1 MTEKIY
7 VIHENEE
14 WTTHLFKRLDELEL
28 PYEDWFINEGLVDLN
43 DTPPEG
49 VFYSR
54 MSASSHTR
62 GHRFAPEMADSLLA
76 WLEHHGRTVFNGT
89 RALRLE
95 VSKVNQSMALNAAG
109 IKTPKTIAANG
120 QQQIIKAA
128 EKLGASAFIT
138 KHNRAGK
145 GLGVRLFHSID
156 ALKQYLDSDEF
167 EPSIDGITL
176 IQEYIQAPEPFITRC
191 EFVGGNFVY
200 AVQVDTSEGFEL
212 CPADAC
218 RMDDLLCPASEQG
231 EEQPK
236 FQIVEGFNDP
246 IIEKYENF
254 LRLNEIAVA
263 GIEFIRNSDG
273 DIFTYDVN
281 TNTNYN
287 ADAEAVAGKYG
298 MLELAQLLGSC
309 VGARHPHN
317 CQTIPTKKPVSG
329 I

>member
-14 WTTHLFKRLDELEL
+14 WTTHLFKRLDELGL
-28 PYEDWFINEGLVDLN
+28 PYENWFINEGLVDL
-43 DTPPEG
+43 TEAPPEG

-62 GHRFAPEMADSLLA
+62 GHRYAPELTESLLA
-76 WLEHHGRTVFNGT
+76 WLEHHGRKVFNGS

-95 VSKVNQSMALNAAG
+95 VSKVNQYMALNAAG
-109 IKTPKTIAANG
+109 IQTPKTIAANG
-120 QQQIIKAA
+120 KEQIVKAA
-128 EKLGASAFIT
+128 EKLGESSFII

-145 GLGVRLFHSID
+145 GLGVQLFHSME
-156 ALKQYLDSDEF
+156 ALHEYLNGGSF

-176 IQEYIQAPEPFITRC
+176 VQQYIQAPETFITRC
-191 EFVGGNFVY
+191 EFVGGKFVY

-218 RMDDLLCPASEQG
+218 RIDDLFCPVG
-231 EEQPK
+231 EESEEKPK
-236 FQIVEGFNDP
+236 FQVVEGFDDP
-246 IIEKYENF
+246 ILANYEEF
-254 LRLNEIAVA
+254 LRQNGIAVA
-263 GIEFIRNSDG
+263 GIEFIRNAEG

-287 ADAEAVAGKYG
+287 ADAEAVHGTYG
-298 MLELAQLLGSC
+298 MLELAKFLEVELKGLK
-309 VGARHPHN
+309 VTN
-317 CQTIPTKKPVSG
+317 Y
-329 I
+329 

>member
-1 MTEKIY
+1 MPEKIY

-14 WTTHLFKRLDELEL
+14 WTTHLFKRLDELNL
-28 PYEDWFINEGLVDLN
+28 PYEDWFIDEGLVDLN
-43 DTPPEG
+43 EAPPEG

-62 GHRFAPEMADSLLA
+62 GHRFAPELTESLLV
-76 WLEHHGRTVFNGT
+76 WLEHHGRTVFNGS

-95 VSKVNQSMALNAAG
+95 VSKVNQYMALNAAG
-109 IKTPKTIAANG
+109 IQTPKTIAVNG
-120 QQQIIKAA
+120 QEQILKAA
-128 EKLGASAFIT
+128 EKMGVPSFIT

-145 GLGVRLFHSID
+145 GLGVRLFHSLE
-156 ALKQYLDSDEF
+156 ALKEYVEGSEF

-191 EFVGGNFVY
+191 EFVGGKFVY

-218 RMDDLLCPASEQG
+218 RIDDLFCPVG
-231 EEQPK
+231 EEVEEKPK
-236 FQIVEGFNDP
+236 FQVIQGFDDP
-246 IIEKYENF
+246 ILKKYEAF
-254 LRLNEIAVA
+254 LQQNDINVA
-263 GIEFIRNSDG
+263 GIEFIRNAAG

-287 ADAEAVAGKYG
+287 ADAEAGAGKYG
-298 MLELAQLLGSC
+298 MLELAKFLGQELKSLK
-309 VGARHPHN
+309 
-317 CQTIPTKKPVSG
+317 QTV
-329 I
+329 

>member
-14 WTTHLFKRLDELEL
+14 WTTHLFKRLDELQL
-28 PYEDWFINEGLVDLN
+28 PYEDWFINEGLVDLS

-95 VSKVNQSMALNAAG
+95 VSKVNQYLALNAAG
-109 IKTPKTIAANG
+109 IRTPKTIASNG
-120 QQQIIKAA
+120 REQIIAAA
-128 EKLGASAFIT
+128 EKLGAPSFIT

-145 GLGVRLFHSID
+145 GLGVRLFHSIE
-156 ALKQYLDSDEF
+156 ALKEYLDGGEF
-167 EPSIDGITL
+167 DPSIDGITL

-191 EFVGGNFVY
+191 EFVGGKFVY

-218 RMDDLLCPASEQG
+218 RIDDLFCPAGEQP
-231 EEQPK
+231 EEKPK
-236 FQIVEGFNDP
+236 FQVVEGFDDP
-246 IIEKYENF
+246 IIAKYEEF
-254 LRLNEIAVA
+254 LRQNDIAVA
-263 GIEFIRNSDG
+263 GIEFIRNAAG

-287 ADAEAVAGKYG
+287 SDAEAAAGKFG
-298 MLELAQLLGSC
+298 MLELAKLLGKELEKSK
-309 VGARHPHN
+309 V
-317 CQTIPTKKPVSG
+317 TV
-329 I
+329 

>member
-1 MTEKIY
+1 MPEKIY

-14 WTTHLFKRLDELEL
+14 WTTHLFKRLNELNL
-28 PYEDWFINEGLVDLN
+28 PYEDWFIDEGLVDLN
-43 DTPPEG
+43 EAPPEG

-62 GHRFAPEMADSLLA
+62 GHRFAPELTESLLV
-76 WLEHHGRTVFNGT
+76 WLEHHGRTVFNGS

-95 VSKVNQSMALNAAG
+95 VSKVNQYMALNAAG
-109 IKTPKTIAANG
+109 IQTPKTIAVNG
-120 QQQIIKAA
+120 QEQILKAA
-128 EKLGASAFIT
+128 EKMGVPSFIT

-145 GLGVRLFHSID
+145 GLGVRLFHSLE
-156 ALKQYLDSDEF
+156 ALKEYVEGSEF

-191 EFVGGNFVY
+191 EFVGGKFVY

-218 RMDDLLCPASEQG
+218 RIDDLFCPVG
-231 EEQPK
+231 EEVEEKPK
-236 FQIVEGFNDP
+236 FQVIQGFDDP
-246 IIEKYENF
+246 ILKKYEAF
-254 LRLNEIAVA
+254 LQRNDINVA
-263 GIEFIRNSDG
+263 GIEFIRNAAG

-287 ADAEAVAGKYG
+287 ADAEAGAGKYG
-298 MLELAQLLGSC
+298 MLELAKFLGQELKSLK
-309 VGARHPHN
+309 
-317 CQTIPTKKPVSG
+317 QTV
-329 I
+329 